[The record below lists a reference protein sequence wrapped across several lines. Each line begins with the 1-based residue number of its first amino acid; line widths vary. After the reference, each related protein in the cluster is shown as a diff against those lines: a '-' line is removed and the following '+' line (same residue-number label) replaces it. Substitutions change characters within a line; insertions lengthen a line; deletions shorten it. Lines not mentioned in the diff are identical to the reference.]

1 MVLGQGRPL
10 FEAPGVRM
18 DLRGEGTRT
27 FGNGVVFLHYSSD
40 GAIDIADGA
49 KLASSRGGFSSKI
62 RARRAPYLE

>member
-1 MVLGQGRPL
+1 
-10 FEAPGVRM
+10 M

-40 GAIDIADGA
+40 GAIDTADGA